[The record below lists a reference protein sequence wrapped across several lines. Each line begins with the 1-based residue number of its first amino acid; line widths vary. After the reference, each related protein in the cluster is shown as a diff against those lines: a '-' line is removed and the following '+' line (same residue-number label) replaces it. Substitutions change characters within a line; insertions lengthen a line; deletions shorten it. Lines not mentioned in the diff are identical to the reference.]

1 MSADDRDD
9 KAEGKAHGKGEKA
22 ERPEKAGKAARA
34 EKAEK
39 GDKGEKPEKPAK
51 EKSAPAAPPPEPRL
65 RLRFREEIRPA
76 LMQAHGEDNVN
87 AAPRLRK
94 IVLNMGVG
102 AARENKALI
111 DAAAADLTMI
121 TGQKAA
127 QRKARKAVSNFHLRE
142 GMPIG
147 CVVTLRGARMWEF
160 LDRLVTIVIPRI
172 KDFRGLPRGG
182 FDGRGNYNMG
192 LPDQTVFP
200 EMELDKIKHFQG
212 MSITIVTSA
221 GKDAVGLELLE
232 RLGMPFRST
241 AAEKEAQEKKKR
253 A

>member
-1 MSADDRDD
+1 M
-9 KAEGKAHGKGEKA
+9 
-22 ERPEKAGKAARA
+22 
-34 EKAEK
+34 
-39 GDKGEKPEKPAK
+39 AK
-51 EKSAPAAPPPEPRL
+51 EKREKKGAAQQEEQRAPEAARHSAKETPRL
-65 RLRFREEIRPA
+65 KDRFRKEVAPV
-76 LMQAHGEDNVN
+76 LMKEFELKNPMAVPH
-87 AAPRLRK
+87 LHK
-94 IVLNMGVG
+94 IVVNMGVG

-111 DAAAADLTMI
+111 DAASADLTMI

-212 MSITIVTSA
+212 MNITIVTTA
-221 GKDAVGLELLE
+221 GRNEVGLELLE
-232 RLGMPFRST
+232 RLGMPFRSV